1 MENKLLVEEIVEK
14 LKEENIRITPQR
26 YAVLEFLIEHRSH
39 PTADEIYRALAPRF
53 PNMSVAT
60 VYNNL
65 RLFTSIGFVQEM
77 KYGDASSRFDF
88 SSKRHYHVICENCG
102 KIVDFHYPGL
112 EDVEMAANRLTEF
125 EIKEHRLELYGL
137 CPECQK
143 ETTNLENLSSAQEEK

>member
-1 MENKLLVEEIVEK
+1 MENKLVEEVIEK
-14 LKEENIRITPQR
+14 LKKENIRITPQR
-26 YAVLEFLIEHRSH
+26 YAVLEYLIEH
-39 PTADEIYRALAPRF
+39 RF

-112 EDVEMAANRLTEF
+112 EDIEMAASRLTDF
-125 EIKEHRLELYGL
+125 EINEHRLELYGL
-137 CPECQK
+137 CPDCK
-143 ETTNLENLSSAQEEK
+143 ESAKKAQM

>member
-1 MENKLLVEEIVEK
+1 MENKLLVEETIEK
-14 LKEENIRITPQR
+14 LKKENIRITPQR
-26 YAVLEFLIEHRSH
+26 YVVLEYLIEHHSH
-39 PTADEIYRALAPRF
+39 PTADEIYRALEDRF

-77 KYGDASSRFDF
+77 KFGDSSSRFDF

-102 KIVDFHYPGL
+102 KIVDFHYPDL
-112 EDVEMAANRLTEF
+112 ADIEMAAGRLTNF
-125 EIKEHRLELYGL
+125 EINEHRLELYGR

-143 ETTNLENLSSAQEEK
+143 EQAI

>member
-1 MENKLLVEEIVEK
+1 MENKLVEEVIEK
-14 LKEENIRITPQR
+14 LKKENIRITPQR
-26 YAVLEFLIEHRSH
+26 YEVLEYLIEHHSH
-39 PTADEIYRALAPRF
+39 PTADEIYKALEHRF

-112 EDVEMAANRLTEF
+112 EDIEMAASRLTDF
-125 EIKEHRLELYGL
+125 EINEHRLELYGL
-137 CPECQK
+137 CPDCK
-143 ETTNLENLSSAQEEK
+143 ESAKKAQM

>member
-1 MENKLLVEEIVEK
+1 MENKLLVEETLEK
-14 LKEENIRITPQR
+14 LKKEHIRITPQR
-26 YAVLEFLIEHRSH
+26 YAVLEYLIEHHSH
-39 PTADEIYRALAPRF
+39 PTADEIYRALEDRF

-77 KYGDASSRFDF
+77 KFGDSSSRFDF

-102 KIVDFHYPGL
+102 KIVDFHYPDL
-112 EDVEMAANRLTEF
+112 ADIEMAAGRLTNF
-125 EIKEHRLELYGL
+125 EINEHRLELYGR

-143 ETTNLENLSSAQEEK
+143 EQAI